1 MIQISIASEIQRIK
15 NNIAAAY
22 SACERKGAD
31 LPQLQNSNNLEG
43 TIDSIPQGS
52 GTVEQKDINFYD
64 YDGTRLYSFTFSE
77 VASLSALPAIPSHHG
92 LTTQGWNYTLSS
104 IQSYASRSR
113 KADVGATYI
122 TDNGHT
128 RLYLHVEN
136 AEYLQPTITP
146 VISGTLT
153 LTIDWGDGT
162 APDVITQTNACNHT
176 WNFSSYPADVV
187 IDIAPSG
194 SGSFFLDTM
203 QDAGVF
209 VNNAKGMAYVKMLRK
224 VEFGTNVSSAILL
237 GNKMLEAVVIPRNI
251 SSMTDGYIFRYCNSL
266 AYVVIPDG
274 VTSIGSFS
282 FQYCSSLIGVSIPD
296 SVTSIGN
303 SVCNT
308 CSSLEHIIIPDGVT
322 SIGDEFLEGSTL
334 VKSIILSKELTSI
347 SYNTCYGC
355 GLLTEITIPDSVTSI
370 LYNAFIGCSS
380 LTEITIPDSVTSIG
394 ASAFNG
400 CSGLFSVD
408 VSRFTDP
415 SAVPSLA
422 NHNAFSSTPNNMVIY
437 VADQAMLNAFTSA
450 TNWSYYASR
459 FQIKGE

>member
-1 MIQISIASEIQRIK
+1 MSIVSEIQRIK

-22 SACERKGAD
+22 SACESKGAD
-31 LPQLQNSNNLEG
+31 LPQLQNSNNLAD

-77 VASLSALPAIPSHHG
+77 VASLFALPAIPSHPG
-92 LTTQGWNYTLSS
+92 LTAQGWNYTLSS
-104 IQSYASRSR
+104 IQSYASRCR
-113 KADVGATYI
+113 KADVGAIYI

-128 RLYLHVEN
+128 RLYMHIEN
-136 AEYLQPTITP
+136 DEYLQPTITP

-176 WNFSSYPADVV
+176 WNFSSFPADVV

-194 SGSFFLDTM
+194 SGTFFLDTM
-203 QDAGVF
+203 QDAGIF
-209 VNNAKGMAYVKMLRK
+209 VNNTKSMAYVKMLRK
-224 VEFGTNVSSAILL
+224 VEFGTNVSSAILH
-237 GNKMLEAVVIPRNI
+237 GNNRLEAVVIPRDI

-282 FQYCSSLIGVSIPD
+282 FQYCRSLIGVSIPN
-296 SVTSIGN
+296 SVTRIGN
-303 SVCNT
+303 SVYNN
-308 CSSLEHIIIPDGVT
+308 CSSLEHIIIPDSVT
-322 SIGDEFLEGSTL
+322 SIGNVLFEGNAL
-334 VKSIILSKELTSI
+334 LKSIILSKELTSI

-355 GLLTEITIPDSVTSI
+355 SLLTEITIPDSVTSI

-394 ASAFNG
+394 ERAFNE
-400 CSGLFSVD
+400 CSCLFSID

-415 SAVPSLA
+415 TAVPSLA
-422 NHNAFSSTPNNMVIY
+422 NYNAFSSTPNNMVIY

-459 FQIKGE
+459 FQIKEGV